1 MSDDYDTRRICLAF
15 GKRRVQ
21 MGGAVGSI
29 DDRAAGPEYRYL
41 AVNMRE
47 MPLEGVP
54 FGSF

>member
-1 MSDDYDTRRICLAF
+1 MSDEYDTRRICPAF